1 MQTITPIKVRGYHI
15 DLYQHVNNARYLE
28 FLEEARW
35 HFLEEQEGIEK
46 LMNSGHG
53 LAVVNINI
61 NFRRGAFMNEQLE
74 IKTWLSELGNKSA
87 LIKQEV
93 LLQGTDT
100 LIADADVTF
109 VVTNQAEQK
118 AVALTGE
125 LKEVM
130 QSWITSPEDN

>member
-109 VVTNQAEQK
+109 VVTNQEAQK
-118 AVALTGE
+118 AVTLTGE